1 MLRRPPRSTR
11 PDTLFPY
18 TTLVRSGS
26 TRNRAI
32 PADAPPFPVH
42 PHRTRLPRTASPNPE
57 SRIPNPGSTAFI
69 GGGNMARS
77 LIGGLVARGVDG
89 GSIRVA
95 EPADAD
101 RKSTRL
107 NSSH

>member
-1 MLRRPPRSTR
+1 MSGCR
-11 PDTLFPY
+11 
-18 TTLVRSGS
+18 GS

-32 PADAPPFPVH
+32 PADALPFPVH
-42 PHRTRLPRTASPNPE
+42 PHRTRLPMTASPNPE
-57 SRIPNPGSTAFI
+57 SRIPTPGSTAFI

-95 EPADAD
+95 EPADAARPAPD
-101 RKSTRL
+101 NRTRDGMGTGGDV
-107 NSSH
+107 